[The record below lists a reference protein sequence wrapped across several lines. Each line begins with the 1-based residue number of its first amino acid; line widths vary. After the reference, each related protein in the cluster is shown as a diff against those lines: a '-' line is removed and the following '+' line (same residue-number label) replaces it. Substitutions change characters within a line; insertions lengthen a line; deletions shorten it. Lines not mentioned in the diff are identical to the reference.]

1 MTPREEL
8 EKQIEDYKELVD
20 LIADTEEYLYNWCQI
35 YTGKYNYVDHS
46 KWPEK
51 CMLLFQHYKFDIP
64 KIKEDIINGTIV
76 LPKYTTNNPKLIAL
90 ESQLYEKHKE
100 KVEEFEKNLSEKFVK
115 N

>member
-1 MTPREEL
+1 MTPKEKL
-8 EKQIEDYKELVD
+8 EKDMKDYEF
-20 LIADTEEYLYNWCQI
+20 LIDSITKLEEYLYDWCQI

-46 KWPEK
+46 RWTET
-51 CMLLFQHYKFDIP
+51 CLRLFQKYKFDIN
-64 KIKEDIINGTIV
+64 KIKEDILNETIM

-100 KVEEFEKNLSEKFVK
+100 KVEEFEKNLSENFVK